1 MLPEE
6 LAAFLS
12 KTDFDF
18 STVEGWEEYF
28 AERRR
33 GGAGRDADG
42 IQIRDLK
49 NYAVGT
55 ANIISSGPPSDV
67 NIHIRQPGS
76 GLALAPGV
84 IYINYPDAAGN
95 RQVSQEFIGG
105 NSSSS
110 RRLSFQA
117 GGGGTDFSPHWD
129 ALYYIVIKSENLPGQ
144 GVAKTAA
151 GQVLNRALK
160 GAGWLSR
167 RGFQMIRMGGS
178 SYDVTVNVGSLPPV
192 RNQFMDQ
199 EVLSEEALE
208 EIRATASDAYDYLSE
223 TTSP

>member
-6 LAAFLS
+6 LDAFLS

-18 STVEGWEEYF
+18 STVEGWEEFF

-33 GGAGRDADG
+33 GGNARDADG

-55 ANIISSGPPSDV
+55 ANIISSGSPSDV
-67 NIHIRQPGS
+67 RINIRQPGS

-84 IYINYPDAAGN
+84 IYINYPDASGA
-95 RQVSQEFIGG
+95 RQVIVEPVGMGRQDSQNIE
-105 NSSSS
+105 
-110 RRLSFQA
+110 FQA

-129 ALYYIVIKSENLPGQ
+129 ALYYIVIKSEDLPGQ
-144 GVAKTAA
+144 GVAKTVA

-178 SYDVTVNVGSLPPV
+178 SYDVVVNVGTLPPV
-192 RNQFMDQ
+192 RNQFMEQ

-208 EIRATASDAYDYLSE
+208 QIKATASDAYDYLFE